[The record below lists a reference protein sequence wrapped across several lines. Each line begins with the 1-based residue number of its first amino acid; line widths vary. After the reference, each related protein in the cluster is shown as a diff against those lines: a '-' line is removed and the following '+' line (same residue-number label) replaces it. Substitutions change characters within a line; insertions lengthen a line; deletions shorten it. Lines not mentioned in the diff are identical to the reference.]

1 MAEDMI
7 KAGSIGEKQFDDF
20 VSQRLITHSVAF
32 FSPIKR
38 NNLKTGIKKVKPS
51 PKAVTI
57 LKEDCQAF
65 GVIIS
70 KSLSL
75 SEAFQ
80 HPITSLPLSIA
91 TPDGELR
98 QSDKASLRNFLKD
111 HAKATSTVAPKQA
124 AWFVDG
130 LASIRTFKR
139 KETYEKWMEGLLQF
153 ITPSKLDDPT
163 MMGMINDTYLQLNA
177 KTSTRKKRGEKTFTR
192 THVEGRK
199 QHMPTGIE
207 WQEFLCVG
215 ENKEQLLVLLS
226 GYVENI
232 AKKQLLPM
240 PLIFTA
246 GDQTIRLENGR
257 DSVRTICNH
266 EEADTRLVL
275 QAFEEESDAVIV
287 SKDSDVL
294 ILLVWAYVFYDI
306 QKEWYLK
313 YENEK
318 YANIR
323 LICDTFG
330 RELCLALPAF
340 HALTGCDTTSYFFK
354 AGKLRVLKKIMTN
367 NSKVQ
372 LLKPL
377 GREKHLNLLILTV

>member
-1 MAEDMI
+1 MAKRRKRLHYEHVNNLKKTLNGYGIDPFSDQPPRHIANGTEIAKNVAEDMI

-32 FSPIKR
+32 FSAIKR

-139 KETYEKWMEGLLQF
+139 KETYEKWMEGLL
-153 ITPSKLDDPT
+153 
-163 MMGMINDTYLQLNA
+163 
-177 KTSTRKKRGEKTFTR
+177 
-192 THVEGRK
+192 
-199 QHMPTGIE
+199 
-207 WQEFLCVG
+207 
-215 ENKEQLLVLLS
+215 
-226 GYVENI
+226 
-232 AKKQLLPM
+232 
-240 PLIFTA
+240 
-246 GDQTIRLENGR
+246 
-257 DSVRTICNH
+257 
-266 EEADTRLVL
+266 
-275 QAFEEESDAVIV
+275 
-287 SKDSDVL
+287 
-294 ILLVWAYVFYDI
+294 
-306 QKEWYLK
+306 
-313 YENEK
+313 
-318 YANIR
+318 
-323 LICDTFG
+323 
-330 RELCLALPAF
+330 
-340 HALTGCDTTSYFFK
+340 
-354 AGKLRVLKKIMTN
+354 
-367 NSKVQ
+367 
-372 LLKPL
+372 
-377 GREKHLNLLILTV
+377 